1 MHRNSTTTP
10 QANKVKITFTK
21 RKMTAYG
28 GFALLASFLERIGFA
43 VMIEKA
49 MSITECSPNTMGVY
63 GKTIAFIAMIFA
75 GAERFSHLMDPGN
88 KDVLAR
94 VFGVRRLPDA
104 ATTLTR
110 MFNKLKTVRT
120 AETFS
125 SNVWTYL
132 SRLIPWN
139 TIREDWLTFNST
151 VLLRYGEQEGAKRG
165 YNPVKHGRPSHSP
178 LLAFLNRSK
187 YVIHLWNRSGNV
199 ASWNNILA
207 FFAASYSCSHQG
219 SGGYCRQRVL
229 SETVHRDT

>member
-1 MHRNSTTTP
+1 
-10 QANKVKITFTK
+10 
-21 RKMTAYG
+21 MTAYG
-28 GFALLASFLERIGFA
+28 GFALLASFFERIGFA
-43 VMIEKA
+43 GMIEIP
-49 MSITECSPNTMGVY
+49 MPIEEYSPNGMGIY

-75 GAERFSHLMDPGN
+75 GTERFSHLMYLGN

-104 ATTLTR
+104 ATTLAR
-110 MFNKLKTVRT
+110 MFNKLKTVRM
-120 AETFS
+120 AETLS

-132 SRLIPWN
+132 FRLILWN
-139 TIREDWLTFNST
+139 TIREDWLTFDST

-178 LLAFLNRSK
+178 LLAFLNRST

-207 FFAASYSCSHQG
+207 FFTDSYGRIRDRITVTGVKS
-219 SGGYCRQRVL
+219 RQRVL
-229 SETVHRDT
+229 PEAVHRDA